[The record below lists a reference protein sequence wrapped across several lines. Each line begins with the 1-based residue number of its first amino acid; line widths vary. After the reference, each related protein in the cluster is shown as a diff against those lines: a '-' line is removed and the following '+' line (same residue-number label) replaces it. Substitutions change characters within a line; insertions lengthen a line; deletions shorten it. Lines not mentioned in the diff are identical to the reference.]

1 MAIIYSYTTVVPKV
15 IDKLIITQTYDA
27 DDEAPVEGNPTRS
40 AAISDIVALVP
51 QPFVFNTVSLK
62 GIQSATNTASGVNPV
77 EPNGSS
83 FSVGFGNVSSGGA
96 ATTIGSLNVASANN
110 SFAGGLSTLASGLR
124 SFAMGGSTIA
134 SGFMSAAFG
143 FETVASGTRSFAFGD
158 NTTASGEFSLAHG
171 KGSIA
176 SGNYS
181 TTMGVLT
188 VASGER
194 SFAIGDETTASGDFS
209 VSFGK
214 DTTAGAY
221 GQTVIGQSNTII
233 AGENSTVFS
242 PTTRAFVIGNGTVS
256 NPADAFTVK
265 YNGNTTVHGRLS
277 VGKSV
282 LTSNPLQEL
291 EVHGE
296 AMFKSTD
303 GENRVLIGNEG
314 DAPNDSGLIELYDET
329 GALDIKLVGKGNSFI
344 KTGRLGLGFD
354 TLPSYQLEVNSGT
367 ADVVAG
373 FKSTDSKAVIMV
385 SDVNTTAS
393 IIALGGLAYFGGG
406 TTSSSIAVDNSGA
419 LGISTNAIHSSAL
432 LEIDSTTQ
440 GFLPPRMTTTK
451 ILQIVTPAEGLTVY
465 NTTLKTLSLYD
476 GAAWDT
482 VVTENSGGISRL
494 VDLTTQQSI
503 SGYKTFTSGLKVD
516 GTIDLNSTGNSV
528 FIGRDA
534 GLNDD
539 GTANEN
545 VGVGFNALL
554 SNTSGA
560 NNTANGANA
569 LGSNTTGG
577 NNTANG
583 SSALVSNT
591 TGGNNTAT
599 GGFAL
604 FDNTTGF
611 YNVANGAQALRHNT
625 TGDDNV
631 AVGYLALFSN
641 TTGGANVAN
650 GYTAMQYNTTGGI
663 NTANGSYTLQ
673 RNTTGNS
680 NTANGSQALYY
691 NTTGNSNTASGYRA
705 GRYTNSGGNNE
716 ASSNSVYIGD
726 FTSSL
731 ASGDINEIV
740 IGSAAEGNGSNTA
753 RIGDANVTALYVGGN
768 GAGVV
773 LNSPNGTAYKITVS
787 DAGAITATAI

>member
-265 YNGNTTVHGRLS
+265 YNGNITAHGKLS

-282 LTSNPLQEL
+282 LTSGPTYDL
-291 EVHGE
+291 EVFGE

-303 GENRVLIGNEG
+303 GENRVFIGNEG

-329 GALDIKLVGKGNSFI
+329 GAKDIKLMGKGNSFI

-354 TLPSYQLEVNSGT
+354 TTPAYQLDVNSGT
-367 ADVVAG
+367 ADIVAG
-373 FKSTDSKAVIMV
+373 FKSTDTKASIRV
-385 SDVNTTAS
+385 SDVDTTAYMTAS
-393 IIALGGLAYFGGG
+393 GGITYFGMGA
-406 TTSSSIAVDNSGA
+406 SINNAITVNNVGA
-419 LGISTNAIHSSAL
+419 LGLNTNTVHSSAL
-432 LEIDSTTQ
+432 LEISSTTK
-440 GFLPPRMTTTK
+440 GFLPPRGTTTT
-451 ILQIVTPAEGLTVY
+451 IGNITTPAEGLTAY

-482 VVTENSGGISRL
+482 VVTENSGGIARL
-494 VDLTTQQSI
+494 VDKASQQI
-503 SGYKTFTSGLKVD
+503 ITGFKTFTGGLKVD
-516 GTIDLNSTGNSV
+516 TGNLDV
-528 FIGRDA
+528 VDA
-534 GLNDD
+534 FTSMDSKSGSDIPLSLRSNFSN
-539 GTANEN
+539 GTKLR
-545 VGVGFNALL
+545 FYK
-554 SNTSGA
+554 SGA
-560 NNTANGANA
+560 TAGVTI
-569 LGSNTTGG
+569 G
-577 NNTANG
+577 
-583 SSALVSNT
+583 
-591 TGGNNTAT
+591 
-599 GGFAL
+599 
-604 FDNTTGF
+604 
-611 YNVANGAQALRHNT
+611 
-625 TGDDNV
+625 
-631 AVGYLALFSN
+631 
-641 TTGGANVAN
+641 
-650 GYTAMQYNTTGGI
+650 
-663 NTANGSYTLQ
+663 
-673 RNTTGNS
+673 
-680 NTANGSQALYY
+680 
-691 NTTGNSNTASGYRA
+691 
-705 GRYTNSGGNNE
+705 TNS
-716 ASSNSVYIGD
+716 SND
-726 FTSSL
+726 F
-731 ASGDINEIV
+731 EV
-740 IGSAAEGNGSNTA
+740 
-753 RIGDANVTALYVGGN
+753 DANLDVVGDVTLSVNGG
-768 GAGVV
+768 GVV
-773 LNSPNGTAYKITVS
+773 LKSPNGTAYKITVS
-787 DAGAITATAI
+787 NAGAITATAI